1 MGFKKVD
8 HRFGAVLFLIL
19 FVFGI
24 IGFITAKQPEYQ
36 MAYIGSLIWVF
47 GKFSYEKN
55 LDDKKGRAFCYFK
68 YLDAEWDN
76 LAINLAGIHIVVP
89 QMYNI
94 AGLQDKVEFTDLWYY
109 GAGILTDGLYI
120 LVVFVAKLKKKYE
133 GTPLLKIEKDEE
145 ADIN

>member
-1 MGFKKVD
+1 MGFKPID
-8 HRFGAVLFLIL
+8 HRFGAALFLIL
-19 FVFGI
+19 FVLGI
-24 IGFITAKQPEYQ
+24 VGFITARQPEYQ

-55 LDDKKGRAFCYFK
+55 FDDKKGKAFCYFK

-89 QMYNI
+89 QMHNI

-120 LVVFVAKLKKKYE
+120 VIVFVAKLKKKYE
-133 GTPLLKIEKDEE
+133 ATPLKDEE
-145 ADIN
+145 ADNR